1 MENKSSG
8 KSSESQYPSVGLAY
22 EFVKPSYDWML
33 NRIEAMN
40 SKIQGLLMLAT
51 AVTGGIPIL
60 TKAIFDSV
68 DFQSVLFYGAMGLYI
83 LLVVIG
89 TVGLSMGGVKL
100 FHPKLLYEKW
110 LSNSIWEFK
119 KDAIYFAGQ
128 NFEDNK
134 KIINAKSRLRN
145 IMTILLLIELM
156 IVISWISVAT

>member
-1 MENKSSG
+1 MGQKDKEKSL
-8 KSSESQYPSVGLAY
+8 ETQYPSVDLAY

-40 SKIQGLLMLAT
+40 SKMQGLLMLAT

-60 TKAIFDSV
+60 AKAIFDNV
-68 DFQSVLFYGAMGLYI
+68 DFQSVLFYGAIGLYV

-134 KIINAKSRLRN
+134 KIIDAKSWLRN

-156 IVISWISVAT
+156 IVIFWISSAT